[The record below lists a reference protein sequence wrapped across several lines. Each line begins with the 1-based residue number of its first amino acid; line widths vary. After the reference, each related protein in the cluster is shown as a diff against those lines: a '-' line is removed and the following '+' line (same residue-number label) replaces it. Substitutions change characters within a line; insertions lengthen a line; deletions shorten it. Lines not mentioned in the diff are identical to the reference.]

1 VLKRFGGHGQAFPV
15 GQTGDSQP
23 IPKAGIGGSPRF
35 AAYGGPPLFKVDFS
49 ATESHN
55 APSK

>member
-1 VLKRFGGHGQAFPV
+1 MNIRRPLPEIRWQPCLSP
-15 GQTGDSQP
+15 DSN
-23 IPKAGIGGSPRF
+23 F
-35 AAYGGPPLFKVDFS
+35 APALFKVDFS

>member
-1 VLKRFGGHGQAFPV
+1 MDFRRRLPEIRWQ
-15 GQTGDSQP
+15 SCL
-23 IPKAGIGGSPRF
+23 SPDF
-35 AAYGGPPLFKVDFS
+35 APPALFKVDFS